1 MFESYSIDPV
11 FNVKAMVHQTGVAAA
26 TLRAWERRYGVP
38 SPPRTDSGYRLYS
51 ARDVAIIRWL
61 KAQIETGMTIS
72 QAVSLLHSQ
81 ISQPDLITP
90 APSAESRIPTSYQR
104 LHDNILDAATAFDEA
119 RIEQLLSEAFSLFAV
134 EDVCVNLIQPVLV
147 STGTRWHSGAIS
159 ISVEHFVSNVMR
171 RRLHALLTAAPTPIH
186 DRKIITACA
195 PDEYHELGVLMVS
208 VFLRRAGYFV
218 LYLGQNTP
226 ATRLRETLDTV
237 RPNMVLV
244 SATRLRAAANL
255 LSMFESLKVVES
267 ALPSGASQTP
277 VFAFGGRIFNQIPS
291 LRDRVPGAFISGQA
305 IDSVQR
311 ITQIL
316 TRRELMPLMR
326 PVPPRASA
334 RALTNELRLRRPEL
348 ITAAS
353 RATMAN
359 SFEFNSIAHKH
370 ERVIDTCD
378 RLFGILDA
386 AVYFDDASTLTD
398 ATYWEWD
405 SATPEGILPE
415 QLSICA
421 EAFVRTM
428 RETLSTESRE
438 VAEPF
443 LSEMADALRLL

>member
-104 LHDNILDAATAFDEA
+104 LHDNILDAATAYDEA

-171 RRLHALLTAAPTPIH
+171 RRLHALLTAAPNPIH

-195 PDEYHELGVLMVS
+195 PDEYHELGILMVS

-291 LRDRVPGAFISGQA
+291 LRDRVPGAFIGGQA

-359 SFEFNSIAHKH
+359 SFEFNSIAQKH

-443 LSEMADALRLL
+443 LSEMADALRVL

>member
-90 APSAESRIPTSYQR
+90 TPSAESRIPTSYQR
-104 LHDNILDAATAFDEA
+104 LHDNILEAAIAYDES

-134 EDVCVNLIQPVLV
+134 EDVCINLIQPVLV
-147 STGTRWHSGAIS
+147 TTGTRWHLGEIS
-159 ISVEHFVSNVMR
+159 ISTEHFVSNIMR
-171 RRLHALLTAAPTPIH
+171 RRLHALLTAAPNPIH

-195 PDEYHELGVLMVS
+195 PDEYHELGILMVS
-208 VFLRRAGYFV
+208 VFLRRAGYYV

-226 ATRLRETLDTV
+226 GTRLRETLETV
-237 RPNMVLV
+237 RPNMVLM
-244 SATRLRAAANL
+244 SATRLRAASNL
-255 LSMFESLKVVES
+255 LAMFETLKITEN
-267 ALPSGASQTP
+267 ALPSGTSQAP
-277 VFAFGGRIFNQIPS
+277 IFAFGGRIFNQIPS
-291 LRDRVPGAFISGQA
+291 LRDRVPGAFIGGQA
-305 IDSVQR
+305 LDSVQR
-311 ITQIL
+311 ISQIL
-316 TRRELMPLMR
+316 SRRELMPLMR

-334 RALTNELRLRRPEL
+334 RALTDELRLRRPEL
-348 ITAAS
+348 ISAAS
-353 RATMAN
+353 RAIMTN
-359 SFEFNSIAHKH
+359 GFEFNTVAQKH

-378 RLFGILDA
+378 RLFSIFDA

-421 EAFVRTM
+421 DAFIKTLRSLLSPEG
-428 RETLSTESRE
+428 REI
-438 VAEPF
+438 AEPF
-443 LSEMADALRLL
+443 LSEFATALTA